1 MNKYVKIA
9 LLIFAGILVTV
20 FGTLIGEELRLL
32 F

>member
-9 LLIFAGILVTV
+9 LLIVAGILVTG
-20 FGTLIGEELRLL
+20 FGMQIGEELRLL

>member
-9 LLIFAGILVTV
+9 MFIVAGIAVIG
-20 FGTLIGEELRLL
+20 FGIQFGEELRLL

>member
-9 LLIFAGILVTV
+9 MFIVAGIAMMG
-20 FGTLIGEELRLL
+20 FGIQLGEELRLL

>member
-9 LLIFAGILVTV
+9 MYIVAGIAV
-20 FGTLIGEELRLL
+20 IGYGIKLGKELRLL

>member
-9 LLIFAGILVTV
+9 MFIVAGIAMIG
-20 FGTLIGEELRLL
+20 FGIQLGEELRLL

>member
-9 LLIFAGILVTV
+9 LLILAGILVIG
-20 FGTLIGEELRLL
+20 FGMQIGEELRLL

>member
-9 LLIFAGILVTV
+9 MFIVAGIAMMG
-20 FGTLIGEELRLL
+20 FGMQIGEELRLL

>member
-9 LLIFAGILVTV
+9 LLIFAGIVAIG
-20 FGTLIGEELRLL
+20 FGIQIGEELRLL

>member
-9 LLIFAGILVTV
+9 LLIFAGILVTG
-20 FGTLIGEELRLL
+20 FGIQIGEELRLL

>member
-9 LLIFAGILVTV
+9 LLIFAGLFITGL
-20 FGTLIGEELRLL
+20 GMQIGEELRLL

>member
-9 LLIFAGILVTV
+9 MFIVAGIVVTG
-20 FGTLIGEELRLL
+20 FGVQIGEELRLL

>member
-9 LLIFAGILVTV
+9 MFIVAIIVVMGFGIQ
-20 FGTLIGEELRLL
+20 IGKELRLL

>member
-9 LLIFAGILVTV
+9 MYIVAGITV
-20 FGTLIGEELRLL
+20 IGFGIQIGEELRLL

>member
-9 LLIFAGILVTV
+9 MFIVAIIVVMGFGIQ
-20 FGTLIGEELRLL
+20 IGEELRLL